1 VGHVRLNGRGNATDE
16 RLHQLFGAYF
26 HQDWPLEGDDWP
38 AIVALYLRDVG
49 GEEGRTAAAA
59 LDALLGSVA
68 DGGELARIVYDELGC
83 EYDPRP
89 ELGGPTLRE
98 WLGQVTEALRRG

>member
-1 VGHVRLNGRGNATDE
+1 VGHVRLNRSGNATDE
-16 RLHQLFGAYF
+16 RLHQLLGAYC

-38 AIVALYLRDVG
+38 AVAALYLRHVG
-49 GEEGRTAAAA
+49 GEEARTAAAA

-68 DGGELARIVYDELGC
+68 DDGELARIVHDELGC

-98 WLGQVTEALRRG
+98 WLGKVAEAPRRG